1 MIKLIEQPM
10 IKSPSCR
17 NVSLGLKNLVKNSFK
32 EAVSHI
38 CLPLLYS
45 WFKSIW
51 YISWFEGFTIH
62 NSISVEISQRYLHL
76 QKFPQYHFKCCKRS
90 GHKTAPTLQCHT
102 KLHSDNNTREL
113 DSVAVTLKMKSQYS
127 FEKFNKKYL

>member
-17 NVSLGLKNLVKNSFK
+17 KVSLGLKNLVKNSFK

-51 YISWFEGFTIH
+51 YISRFEGFTIH